1 MRVLRGLEGTSSLR
15 GCAVAIGNFDGVH
28 LGHRRLLETARAR
41 AATHRTPSV
50 ALTFDPHPA
59 RVLRPR
65 MAPPTLT
72 PLPRKLELLEE
83 AGIDVAV
90 VLPFDMPYAATSA
103 VDFVKRDLCARLGAS
118 DVVVGWDF
126 TAGHERARV
135 DALREMLLACGIGLS
150 VIQPV
155 SADGLTVSST
165 KVREFLLEGNV
176 EAAAVLLGR
185 PHDVEAVV
193 ERGAGRGRAI
203 GFATANLRPEGLLPA
218 LGVYAARVR
227 LGVGLRPDGVAHGEG
242 ARTSDAVC
250 NLGVKP
256 TVEEAGPV
264 GLEAHLFHHDGSD
277 LYGERIRVEFVGR
290 IRAERRFPSLEALRT
305 QIAAD
310 VVAARELLA
319 RASGANAE
327 TAPNSEGLRPRVS

>member
-1 MRVLRGLEGTSSLR
+1 MRVLHGLDGAAALR

-28 LGHRRLLETARAR
+28 RGHQRLLETARAR
-41 AATHRTPSV
+41 AATHRAPSV

-59 RVLRPR
+59 SVLRPR

-72 PLPRKLELLEE
+72 PLPRKLELLEA
-83 AGIDVAV
+83 AGMDAAV
-90 VLPFDMPYAATSA
+90 VLRFDLAYAATPA
-103 VDFVKRDLCARLGAS
+103 AEFVKRDLCARLGAS

-135 DALREMLLACGIGLS
+135 DALRELLLACGIGLS

-165 KVREFLLEGNV
+165 KAREFLLEGNV
-176 EAAAVLLGR
+176 EGAAVLLGR

-203 GFATANLRPEGLLPA
+203 GFATANLRPSGLLPA
-218 LGVYAARVR
+218 LGVYAARAR
-227 LGVGLRPDGVAHGEG
+227 LGVGVRPDGVSHASG
-242 ARTSDAVC
+242 ARVFDAVC
-250 NLGVKP
+250 NVGVKP
-256 TVEEAGPV
+256 TVEESGPV
-264 GLEAHLFHHDGSD
+264 GLEAHLLGHDGSD
-277 LYGERIRVEFVGR
+277 LYGERLRVEFVGR
-290 IRAERRFPSLEALRT
+290 IRPEKRFPSLDALRA

-310 VVAARELLA
+310 AVAARELLA
-319 RASGANAE
+319 RD
-327 TAPNSEGLRPRVS
+327 RDR

>member
-1 MRVLRGLEGTSSLR
+1 MNVLRGLDVGTALR

-41 AATHRTPSV
+41 ASTHGSRAV

-72 PLPRKLELLEE
+72 PLPRKLELLEA
-83 AGIDVAV
+83 AGMDAAL
-90 VLPFDMPYAATSA
+90 VLPFDLAYAATPA
-103 VDFVKRDLCARLGAS
+103 DLFVRRDLCERLGAA

-135 DALREMLLACGIGLS
+135 DALRELLLGCGIGLS

-155 SADGLTVSST
+155 AADGLTVSST

-176 EAAAVLLGR
+176 EGAAVLLGR
-185 PHDVEAVV
+185 PHDAEAVV
-193 ERGAGRGRAI
+193 ERGAGRGRVI
-203 GFATANLRPEGLLPA
+203 GFATANLRPDALLPA
-218 LGVYAARVR
+218 LGVYAARAR
-227 LGVGLRPDGVAHGEG
+227 LGVGLRPDGVSHGQG
-242 ARTSDAVC
+242 ARSFDAVC
-250 NLGVKP
+250 NVGVKP

-264 GLEAHLFHHDGSD
+264 GLEAHLLGHDGSD
-277 LYGERIRVEFVGR
+277 LYGERLRVEFVGR
-290 IRAERRFPSLEALRT
+290 IRPERRFPSLDALRA
-305 QIAAD
+305 QIAEDAA
-310 VVAARELLA
+310 AARHLLA
-319 RASGANAE
+319 RI
-327 TAPNSEGLRPRVS
+327 PDR